1 MRLIISPDYEQ
12 CSQWA
17 ADYVAYKIKA
27 ARPTENKPFVM
38 AIPAG
43 SSPLGM
49 FERLIGMFRK
59 GRLSFQ
65 NVVIFN
71 MDEYV
76 GLSRRRTELPQ
87 LPVEKLFRPYRR
99 KKKQRSSFERTD
111 DGLCQRMHVL

>member
-43 SSPLGM
+43 SFSAG
-49 FERLIGMFRK
+49 FVAE
-59 GRLSFQ
+59 FQ
-65 NVVIFN
+65 NANLRKIER
-71 MDEYV
+71 DA
-76 GLSRRRTELPQ
+76 RR
-87 LPVEKLFRPYRR
+87 
-99 KKKQRSSFERTD
+99 
-111 DGLCQRMHVL
+111 

>member
-49 FERLIGMFRK
+49 FERLIGMSAKADFRFK
-59 GRLSFQ
+59 
-65 NVVIFN
+65 
-71 MDEYV
+71 
-76 GLSRRRTELPQ
+76 T
-87 LPVEKLFRPYRR
+87 
-99 KKKQRSSFERTD
+99 SSFSTWTN
-111 DGLCQRMHVL
+111 MSV